1 MIVSVQSTQK
11 CSLHRSYCYDGVFSR
26 PGGWTRCRARDDKG
40 DHIIVSGREMI
51 GNDVLRQVVAQK
63 NAIDVKN
70 VLIDQYPDAS
80 VLGEDDCLK
89 ILASCVSAENYELVL
104 SIFASLF
111 SPSEAAGSFDS
122 ENTFEWPRRRESL
135 SAEVVKLL
143 CRNLE
148 TKTALEILNIIRHRG
163 VQSSEDIHFGFV
175 VDCPDGR
182 GRPLALMQPHEGS
195 KVVPDS
201 YSKYEYEIFSG
212 RVVRSESESLVS
224 TLSWWKQIGFQLG
237 RMPTAALH
245 TMTIEAPSGQ
255 QRTFKFGTP
264 LSSAPAKVGDRV
276 SLVCSPEQG
285 KSSRQSMRY
294 SGILTP
300 SPPGTRP
307 GEPLSITNHTV
318 GGSTDLNRPVDT
330 NDTLPGLKWL
340 LPALVFFVGVDA
352 ASSIINP
359 LYPMLFAGMVGS
371 SALALSLGSNVV
383 LPNLK
388 KLPDSSLGLQETRQ
402 GLLQEHVRL
411 TSNMQQLMVETVAD
425 VRMLARLWQLL
436 GKMNSMEHHKAYT
449 SRIER
454 VIEAKDAMEN
464 RLEARISM
472 IHEYAKVLSM
482 IEIEVEMETDIPLAE
497 YQGTICIIT
506 RAYICFLIQ
515 IHHGNLQISRENYP
529 D

>member
-1 MIVSVQSTQK
+1 MYFKRVPGPCQGGLLIVSARSTSK
-11 CSLHRSYCYDGVFSR
+11 WSISPSYCYKGVFSR
-26 PGGWTRCRARDDKG
+26 RGEWTWCRARARDDKG
-40 DHIIVSGREMI
+40 DHIVVRGQDMI
-51 GNDVLRQVVAQK
+51 GSDVMRQIVAQN
-63 NAIDVKN
+63 NAIEVKN
-70 VLIDQYPDAS
+70 VLIDHYPDVGA
-80 VLGEDDCLK
+80 LREDDCLK
-89 ILASCVSAENYELVL
+89 ILTSCVSAENYELVL

-122 ENTFEWPRRRESL
+122 KSSFEWPRRCESL

-148 TKTALEILNIIRHRG
+148 TKTALEILNILRHRG
-163 VQSSEDIHFGFV
+163 VQSSEDIHFGYV
-175 VDCPDGR
+175 VDCPDGQ
-182 GRPLALMQPHEGS
+182 GRPLALMQPFEGS

-212 RVVRSESESLVS
+212 RVVRSDSESLVS

-237 RMPTAALH
+237 RTPTAALH
-245 TMTIEAPSGQ
+245 TMTIEAASGQ
-255 QRTFKFGTP
+255 QRTFKFGTS

-276 SLVCSPEQG
+276 SVVCSPEQG
-285 KSSRQSMRY
+285 KTSRQSMRY
-294 SGILTP
+294 SGILAP

-330 NDTLPGLKWL
+330 NDTVPGLKWL
-340 LPALVFFVGVDA
+340 IPALIFFVGVDA
-352 ASSIINP
+352 ASSMINP

-371 SALALSLGSNVV
+371 SALAVSVGSSVV

-411 TSNMQQLMVETVAD
+411 TSNIQQLMVETFAD
-425 VRMLARLWQLL
+425 IRMLARLWQLL
-436 GKMNSMEHHKAYT
+436 GKMSSMEHHKAYT

-454 VIEAKDAMEN
+454 VIEARDAMEN

-497 YQGTICIIT
+497 YQGTACI
-506 RAYICFLIQ
+506 AKELMFGCL
-515 IHHGNLQISRENYP
+515 L
-529 D
+529 